1 MARKFGEI
9 ELDNGDWK
17 RFQRAVRRSSDTD
30 LPKRLGQANKE
41 IGQRFISEWL
51 HPKPDPQAVGEGRG
65 AAVRPS
71 ASKREV
77 LLRVGG
83 GHRADHTPQMQWG
96 KRLGRPIR
104 RKAPPRPYIRE
115 SVERH
120 RPQIMDA
127 WLEAVSKAMGP
138 AFYDTEP

>member
-17 RFQRAVRRSSDTD
+17 RFQFAVRRASNTD
-30 LPKRLGQANKE
+30 LPKRIGQANKKV
-41 IGQRFISEWL
+41 GRKFIDTWL
-51 HPKPDPQAVGEGRG
+51 HPKPDPAAVGEGAG
-65 AAVRPS
+65 STVRPS

-83 GHRADHTPQMQWG
+83 KHREGRTPRMQWG
-96 KRLGRPIR
+96 KRPGRPIR
-104 RKAPPRPYIRE
+104 QKAPPRPYIRE

-120 RPQIMDA
+120 RDEIQEF
-127 WLEAVSKAMGP
+127 WLEAISEAMDS